1 MERATARGSGPA
13 SAEDRRPHGKR
24 GAQRRRQIVGH
35 AIPPHGAG
43 NAVRRCI
50 VRSATAI
57 PRNGDRAVAQACH
70 LANHVPRGECAMS
83 LKALLT
89 VTALV
94 ELGSGI
100 ALLIVPSIGAQ
111 LLVSAPLDSAQLAVI
126 GRFAGAALT
135 AIGVIC
141 WLESR
146 IERADSR
153 AGLLLGLLT
162 YNVAA

>member
-1 MERATARGSGPA
+1 M
-13 SAEDRRPHGKR
+13 K
-24 GAQRRRQIVGH
+24 
-35 AIPPHGAG
+35 
-43 NAVRRCI
+43 
-50 VRSATAI
+50 
-57 PRNGDRAVAQACH
+57 
-70 LANHVPRGECAMS
+70 

-100 ALLIVPSIGAQ
+100 ALLIAPSLSAQ

-141 WLESR
+141 WVESR

-153 AGLLLGLLT
+153 AGLLLGLDLQRRGARDPRAGDGGGRHQGPGALAGGRPAPDPWIL
-162 YNVAA
+162 VHCLPSGVPRSMSVGQLRGL

>member
-1 MERATARGSGPA
+1 M
-13 SAEDRRPHGKR
+13 K
-24 GAQRRRQIVGH
+24 
-35 AIPPHGAG
+35 
-43 NAVRRCI
+43 
-50 VRSATAI
+50 
-57 PRNGDRAVAQACH
+57 
-70 LANHVPRGECAMS
+70 
-83 LKALLT
+83 LKALLS

-100 ALLIVPSIGAQ
+100 ALLIAPSLSAQ
-111 LLVSAPLDSAQLAVI
+111 LLVSVPLDSAQLAVI

-141 WLESR
+141 WVESR

-162 YNVAA
+162 YNVAAPAILVQATVGAGIKGLVLWPAVVLHLILGFWCIACLRASPAR

>member
-1 MERATARGSGPA
+1 M
-13 SAEDRRPHGKR
+13 K
-24 GAQRRRQIVGH
+24 
-35 AIPPHGAG
+35 
-43 NAVRRCI
+43 
-50 VRSATAI
+50 
-57 PRNGDRAVAQACH
+57 
-70 LANHVPRGECAMS
+70 

-100 ALLIVPSIGAQ
+100 ALLIAPSVSAQ

-162 YNVAA
+162 YNVAAPAILVQATFAAGVEGLVLWPAVILHLLLGLWCIACLRASPAR

>member
-1 MERATARGSGPA
+1 M
-13 SAEDRRPHGKR
+13 K
-24 GAQRRRQIVGH
+24 
-35 AIPPHGAG
+35 
-43 NAVRRCI
+43 
-50 VRSATAI
+50 
-57 PRNGDRAVAQACH
+57 
-70 LANHVPRGECAMS
+70 

-100 ALLIVPSIGAQ
+100 ALLIAPSLSAQ
-111 LLVSAPLDSAQLAVI
+111 LLVSVPLDSAQLAVI

-162 YNVAA
+162 YNVAAPAILAQAKVGAGVQGLVLWPAVILHLILGFWCIACLRASPAR